1 MVKKKKV
8 RVKEKSKT
16 KYIKKNKKV
25 ATKQVNARIL
35 VAGFFATLLFM
46 VVIAKLAQIQ
56 FVQSRELTDLA
67 RKQQEKNEIIYINI

>member
-16 KYIKKNKKV
+16 KYIKKSKKV
-25 ATKQVNARIL
+25 ATKQVNARIF

-46 VVIAKLAQIQ
+46 VVITKLAHIQ
-56 FVQSRELTDLA
+56 FVQSRELADLA
-67 RKQQEKNEIIYINI
+67 RKRRNRY